1 MENVNFAS
9 FIPIRKK
16 YPLKLFLFINDKWT
30 VTESEENIPIKIILF
45 TPRRSSWS
53 VNLVWNYL
61 DVEEEDFLSSEINL
75 EFKYR
80 YY

>member
-1 MENVNFAS
+1 MINEQLQ
-9 FIPIRKK
+9 KK
-16 YPLKLFLFINDKWT
+16 
-30 VTESEENIPIKIILF
+30 IKIIMF